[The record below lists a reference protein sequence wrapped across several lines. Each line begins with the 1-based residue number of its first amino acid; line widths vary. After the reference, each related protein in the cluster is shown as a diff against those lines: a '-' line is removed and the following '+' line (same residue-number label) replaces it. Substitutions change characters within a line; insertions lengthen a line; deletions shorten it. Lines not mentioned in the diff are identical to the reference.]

1 MTAALLRPRRAAALV
16 RLLFGTRS
24 EQVPLSTSL
33 TGRAL
38 SAYFDERSL
47 GVFPQNRLCRGVLI
61 LPEDHADYLRGRHRH
76 ALRTNL
82 RKAGA
87 AGIRCETISDPARV
101 FDELTEIV
109 NHRRVGLNAA
119 ERTGL
124 ASWAAMLTGP
134 EMTLMIARDR
144 LGSPLAITA
153 AVIDDAVC
161 LICAAVASNHPARWA
176 LHDYLVRSLIA
187 RGASYLLAA
196 GGGPFGALGFDANVH
211 HYQRL
216 LGYELRHLKPRC
228 SQRAAAGESACIVR
242 DLTLVT
248 RSRQLS
254 PAPHHVDAERAA

>member
-1 MTAALLRPRRAAALV
+1 MTAALLRPSRAAALV
-16 RLLFGTRS
+16 VLLFGTRS
-24 EQVPLSTSL
+24 EQVPLSSSL

-47 GVFPQNRLCRGVLI
+47 GIFPRNRLCRGLLM
-61 LPEDHADYLRGRHRH
+61 LPKDHADYVRGRHRH

-87 AGIRCETISDPARV
+87 AGIRCETISDASRV

-109 NHRRVGLNAA
+109 NHRRIRLNAA
-119 ERTGL
+119 EQTRM

-134 EMTLMIARDR
+134 EMTVMIARDR
-144 LGSPLAITA
+144 LGSPLAITGV
-153 AVIDDAVC
+153 VIDDAVG
-161 LICAAVASNHPARWA
+161 LICAAVASSHPARWA

-187 RGASYLLAA
+187 RGVSYLLAA

-216 LGYELRHLKPRC
+216 LGYELRHLKPRR

-242 DLTLVT
+242 DLTVVT
-248 RSRQLS
+248 GSRQRS
-254 PAPHHVDAERAA
+254 PAPYHVDAERAA